1 MLVELITPE
10 EKLFEGEISSIKLPG
25 ETGEFEMLNN
35 HAPIVSSLTKGE
47 IRIIDNTKK
56 TEVFT
61 INGGVVEMQN
71 NKIIIL
77 VD

>member
-10 EKLFEGEISSIKLPG
+10 KKLFEGEISSIKLPG
-25 ETGEFEMLNN
+25 ETGEFEILND
-35 HAPIVSSLTKGE
+35 HAPIVSTLIKGE
-47 IRIIDNTKK
+47 IRIIDNIKK

-61 INGGVVEMQN
+61 INSGVVEMQN
-71 NKIIIL
+71 NKITIL

>member
-25 ETGEFEMLNN
+25 KTGEFEILNN
-35 HAPIVSSLTKGE
+35 HAPIVSTLIKGD
-47 IRIIDNTKK
+47 IRIINKVKK
-56 TEVFT
+56 TETFS

-71 NKIIIL
+71 NKIIVL